1 VRCDNASLSV
11 SFHSF
16 ADGALSDQKWVSDSA
31 EAWRKLGAAGADGW
45 HREPLVGDYARVA
58 CGKRRAVAW
67 RRLSPARVDMAH
79 ATANR
84 IHKQKPSTAAPV
96 PQDEKEPPLAR
107 TVVVVSVHGVGREVF
122 EDVFPLS
129 AAALR
134 ATQNVDNR
142 GLWGG
147 EFRRMVKLLDDPAAA
162 EAVDLAGC
170 VPFRHSVAHCNVS
183 NTHVEKTCVSSFFLR
198 FLFFF
203 GVFSFLFSFFF
214 FLS

>member
-1 VRCDNASLSV
+1 
-11 SFHSF
+11 
-16 ADGALSDQKWVSDSA
+16 
-31 EAWRKLGAAGADGW
+31 
-45 HREPLVGDYARVA
+45 
-58 CGKRRAVAW
+58 
-67 RRLSPARVDMAH
+67 MAH

-107 TVVVVSVHGVGREVF
+107 TVVVVSVHGVGREGF

-162 EAVDLAGC
+162 EAVALAGC

-183 NTHVEKTCVSSFFLR
+183 NTHVEKTCVSLSILFLGV

-203 GVFSFLFSFFF
+203 FLFFI
-214 FLS
+214 FLIF

>member
-1 VRCDNASLSV
+1 VRCDNASVSV

-16 ADGALSDQKWVSDSA
+16 ADGALSDQKWVSDSP
-31 EAWRKLGAAGADGW
+31 EAWRKPGAAGADGW

-58 CGKRRAVAW
+58 CGERRAVAW
-67 RRLSPARVDMAH
+67 RRLSPARVEMAH

-107 TVVVVSVHGVGREVF
+107 TVVVVSVHGVGREGF

-162 EAVDLAGC
+162 EAVALAGC

-183 NTHVEKTCVSSFFLR
+183 NTHVEKTCVSLSILFLGV

-203 GVFSFLFSFFF
+203 FFF
-214 FLS
+214 FIFLIF